1 MGSNYGWMLVAWGGT
16 DYDGSIIGDGSAWK
30 PGLIKPIYRWIPSI
44 AVSDF
49 TFYQG
54 EKFQELNKK
63 VLLTS
68 LKAQKLISLDF
79 KDGKVLSEETLI
91 ENMGRLRDVE
101 FNGKGEI
108 FIIGSDS
115 GIWKLKKNN

>member
-1 MGSNYGWMLVAWGGT
+1 MN
-16 DYDGSIIGDGSAWK
+16 
-30 PGLIKPIYRWIPSI
+30 
-44 AVSDF
+44 
-49 TFYQG
+49 
-54 EKFQELNKK
+54 NK

-91 ENMGRLRDVE
+91 ENKGRLRDVE
-101 FNGKGEI
+101 FNSKGEI